1 LSFPAASGRLQGW
14 LLALTLLGFSAAA
27 SSLPDFRTTKQGW
40 RPSDATLLDRSG
52 EPLQAQR
59 MDFSVRRLAWTPLSG
74 VSQALMQAVVSAEDR
89 RFYQHRGVDWRALG
103 SALLS
108 GAGEGRLRGASTL
121 SMQLAAL
128 LDPALRP
135 ASGRRSLL
143 QKGRQIQAALE
154 LERGWSKDQILEA
167 YLNLAGFRGE
177 LQGVA
182 AASAALFATDPSGLG
197 HEQALLLAA
206 MLRAPNA
213 APAALARRAC
223 ALGHAMGQLPDCA
236 LLTQTAA
243 AALGREARA
252 APAPHLAPHL
262 ARRLLREPGQ
272 SLHST
277 LDGGLQRRV
286 LQILRWQ
293 LQGLAD
299 SNVRDG
305 AALVVDN
312 ATGEVLAYVGSAGS
326 ASRSQVDGVRAPR
339 QAGSTLKPFLYGL
352 ALEKRYLT
360 AASLLDDAPINLKTA
375 SGLYIPQNYD
385 REFKGLVSVRS
396 ALAGSLNIPAV
407 RSLMLVGVERFRER
421 LREHGYAGIQRSG
434 EFYGYS
440 LALGSAE
447 VSLWE
452 QVQAYRSLALGGVLR
467 PLRVL
472 PDEAEGPARRVLDP
486 AAAYLIAD
494 ILADRSS
501 RALTFGLANP
511 LAGRFWAAVKT
522 GTSKDMRDNWCIGFN
537 RHYTV
542 GVWVGNFEG
551 DSMREVSGVSGAA
564 PAWAEIMAGLGDGT
578 ADEGPAMPDGLQRQ
592 ALRFEPPVEPP
603 RQEWFLAG
611 TETATVR
618 LADPATR
625 RARIEAPA
633 DGVLIALDPD
643 IPVEHQVLLL
653 SARPRRPGWSFRLDG
668 QRLADAQAAFKWQ
681 PRPGAHT
688 LELLDDGGQPQ
699 GQVRFTVRALTR

>member
-1 LSFPAASGRLQGW
+1 MSFTAASGRLQCW

-27 SSLPDFRTTKQGW
+27 SSLPDFQAVKQGW

-74 VSQALMQAVVSAEDR
+74 VSQALRQAVVSAEDR
-89 RFYQHRGVDWRALG
+89 RFYQHRGVDWRALA
-103 SALLS
+103 SAVLG

-121 SMQLAAL
+121 SMQLASL

-135 ASGRRSLL
+135 ASGRRSLA
-143 QKGRQIQAALE
+143 QKWRQIQAALE
-154 LERGWSKDQILEA
+154 LEQRWGKDQILEA

-182 AASAALFATDPSGLG
+182 AASAALFATHPSGLG
-197 HEQALLLAA
+197 PDQALLLAA

-213 APAALARRAC
+213 AATTLARRAC
-223 ALGHAMGQLPDCA
+223 ALGHAVGQAPDCA
-236 LLTQTAA
+236 ALTQTAA
-243 AALGREARA
+243 AALDREVLA
-252 APAPHLAPHL
+252 APSPHLAPHL

-272 SLHST
+272 SLQST

-286 LQILRWQ
+286 LQILRGQ
-293 LQGLAD
+293 LQGLAY

-312 ATGEVLAYVGSAGS
+312 ATGDVLAYVGSAGS

-360 AASLLDDAPINLKTA
+360 GASLLDDAPLNLKTA

-407 RSLMLVGVERFRER
+407 RTLMLVGVERFRER

-434 EFYGYS
+434 EYYGYS

-452 QVQAYRSLALGGVLR
+452 QVQAYRSLALGGMLR

-472 PDEAEGPARRVLDP
+472 PDEAEGPGRRVLDP
-486 AAAYLIAD
+486 AAAYIIAD

-522 GTSKDMRDNWCIGFN
+522 GTSKDMRDNWCIGFS
-537 RHYTV
+537 RRYTV

-564 PAWAEIMAGLGDGT
+564 PAWAEIMAALDDGT
-578 ADEGPAMPDGLQRQ
+578 AGEGPAVPDGLQRQ
-592 ALRFEPPVEPP
+592 ALRFEPPQEPP

-618 LADPATR
+618 LTDPATR

-643 IPVEHQVLLL
+643 IPVEHQALLL
-653 SARPRRPGWSFRLDG
+653 SASPRRPGWSFQLDG
-668 QRLADAQAAFKWQ
+668 QRLADADAVFKWQ

-688 LELLDDGGQPQ
+688 LELLDDGGKPQ
-699 GQVRFTVRALTR
+699 DQVRFTVRALTR